1 MRQRVVIAIA
11 LACEPE
17 ILICDEPTTALDVT
31 IQAKILRLLK
41 EIQQRTNVAIIFITH
56 DLGVVANIADYV
68 AVMYAGK
75 IIEKG
80 SVEEIFY
87 DPRHPYTWGLLSS
100 IPDLESDD
108 EYLYTIPGTPPT
120 LNMGGSTR

>member
-1 MRQRVVIAIA
+1 M
-11 LACEPE
+11 
-17 ILICDEPTTALDVT
+17 
-31 IQAKILRLLK
+31 RLLK
-41 EIQQRTNVAIIFITH
+41 EIQQKTNVAIIFITH

-108 EYLYTIPGTPPT
+108 EYLYTIPGTPPN
-120 LNMGGSTR
+120 LLYQVKVMLLHRVMSLL